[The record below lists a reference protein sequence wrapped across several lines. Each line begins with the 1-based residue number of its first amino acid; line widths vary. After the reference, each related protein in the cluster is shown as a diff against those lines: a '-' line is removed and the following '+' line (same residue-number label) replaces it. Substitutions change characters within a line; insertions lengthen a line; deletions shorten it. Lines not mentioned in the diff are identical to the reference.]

1 MVNVTETDLEN
12 IRNYTVYTVL
22 MLVLSRDL
30 AHLKNAGLRLSL
42 TEATLAKIERD
53 LNRLKSEMR
62 RSGLRITS
70 EKISAA
76 GVMLTYTCRKY
87 NSEFSM
93 LPEILRAQSEIKL
106 REYWL

>member
-1 MVNVTETDLEN
+1 MVNVTETDLEY
-12 IRNYTVYTVL
+12 IRNYAVYTAL

-30 AHLKNAGLRLSL
+30 AHLKTAGLRLTL
-42 TEATLAKIERD
+42 TEATLANIERD

-87 NSEFSM
+87 SSEFSM
-93 LPEILRAQSEIKL
+93 LPRYMAWIRRK
-106 REYWL
+106 